1 MSSVF
6 AKIIQGEIPC
16 YKITENHTCIAF
28 LDIFPIKEGH
38 VLVVPKKEINHWSD
52 LDADTLQSVMLLSQ
66 QIANAIKKTFSCE
79 RVGVVVAGFDVPHC
93 HVHLIPSDKMADLD
107 FSNPKLKISSQRF
120 QEIASLIAQ
129 NL

>member
-6 AKIIQGEIPC
+6 TKIIQGEIPC
-16 YKITENHTCIAF
+16 YKIIENDNCIAF

-52 LDADTLQSVMLLSQ
+52 LDAETLQSLMLLSQ
-66 QIANAIKKTFSCE
+66 HIAKAIKKSFRCE
-79 RVGVVVAGFDVPHC
+79 RVGVVIAGFDVDHC

-107 FSNPKLKISSQRF
+107 FSNSKLKFSPERF
-120 QEIASLIAQ
+120 QEIASIIAE